1 MVEDEYDYRYFEDV
15 DLHIGLASAIFAGIY
30 AGLMAQAQTSG
41 SGGGGQSSSGWGRK
55 KDEDDERWARR
66 AIALANGIR
75 PKKSKSTP
83 RKY

>member
-1 MVEDEYDYRYFEDV
+1 
-15 DLHIGLASAIFAGIY
+15 
-30 AGLMAQAQTSG
+30 MAQAQTSG
-41 SGGGGQSSSGWGRK
+41 SGGGGQFFSGWGRK

-75 PKKSKSTP
+75 PKKSKSTS